1 MNILDD
7 IWARRIDPSVSR
19 VIATTYVLYFL
30 AFLEIFFLPS
40 SGILMIPAFGLL
52 IGSRAIS
59 RSSYITHAWCLI
71 LCTLIWIVFLGTDQT
86 FYLAFKSTHYL
97 LHTKMLGWGVS
108 CTLWLYGFFH
118 LITNTPLLYRKTANN
133 TKLLFYRIKK

>member
-7 IWARRIDPSVSR
+7 ICGKRIDPSVSR
-19 VIATTYVLYFL
+19 VIATAYALYFL
-30 AFLEIFFLPS
+30 ALLEILFLPS

-59 RSSYITHAWCLI
+59 RSSYIPHAWCLI

-86 FYLAFKSTHYL
+86 LYLTFKNTYYP
-97 LHTKMLGWGVS
+97 LHTKMLGWGIS
-108 CTLWLYGFFH
+108 CILWLYGFFH
-118 LITNTPLLYRKTANN
+118 LITQAPLLYKKTINA
-133 TKLLFYRIKK
+133 KRLFYRTKK